1 MKSLILIIFLFFIF
15 SCQKNAETKFP
26 LLAEF
31 NKSRSAYIVD
41 TIELENVSVEG
52 GELISYHN
60 NTDQLVL
67 DFIIYGETNKL
78 NYTFFTN
85 KNLDFKFAVKKNY
98 QYNRPIDEQ
107 DMKIDS
113 TIVYIENGS
122 NPKLFDK
129 FGVQIQDEKKRDS
142 LIADMNSFLKET
154 MKNNILIGK

>member
-15 SCQKNAETKFP
+15 SCRKNAENKFP

-31 NKSRSAYIVD
+31 KKSRSAYIVD
-41 TIELENVSVEG
+41 TIALENVSVEG

-60 NTDQLVL
+60 NADQLVL
-67 DFIIYGETNKL
+67 DFFIYGETGKL

-98 QYNRPIDEQ
+98 QYDRPIDEQ

-113 TIVYIENGS
+113 TIIYIENGS

-142 LIADMNSFLKET
+142 LIAEMNCFLKET
-154 MKNNILIGK
+154 MKNNIVIRK